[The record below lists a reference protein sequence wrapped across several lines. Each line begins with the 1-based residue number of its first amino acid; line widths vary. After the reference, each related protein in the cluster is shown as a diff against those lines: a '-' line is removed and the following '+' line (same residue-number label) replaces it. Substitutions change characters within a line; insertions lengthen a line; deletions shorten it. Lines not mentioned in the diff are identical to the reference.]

1 MPIADLEMRRRPTR
15 MKRPVLMVTAFLILF
30 APSRAAAQLRL
41 LVGGAMA
48 EPVKKVGAS
57 FLNNLTTDTS
67 GALQNK
73 LRSGEKAD
81 VIIVSAPAMDALE
94 NEDQIVP
101 GTRVDLARGL
111 IGVGM
116 RPGAKAPDLSSPE
129 AFKKAMLA
137 AKSVS
142 YVDPKAGGTSGTY
155 MAGLFQKMGIAQEI
169 QKKTVF
175 RNQGSEVADA
185 VAKGSAEIG
194 ITFTSEMVT
203 NKGVKLAGLLP
214 DSIQLP
220 TNYSVA
226 IPVGATHADAAPA
239 FLKQMKNPLTQAA
252 IQEAGLEPIQNPQ
265 NH

>member
-1 MPIADLEMRRRPTR
+1 

-48 EPVKKVGAS
+48 EPVKKVGAN
-57 FLNNLTTDTS
+57 FKNNLTTDTS

-94 NEDQIVP
+94 KENRIVP

-137 AKSVS
+137 ATSVS

-185 VAKGSAEIG
+185 VAKGDAEFG
-194 ITFTSEMVT
+194 ITFTSEMIT
-203 NKGVKLAGLLP
+203 NKGVKLAGTLP
-214 DSIQLP
+214 DAIQLP
-220 TNYSVA
+220 TIYT
-226 IPVGATHADAAPA
+226 GAVPAGAPNPDGGRA
-239 FLKQMKNPLTQAA
+239 FLKALKTPAGLAA

-265 NH
+265 NPQNH

>member
-1 MPIADLEMRRRPTR
+1 
-15 MKRPVLMVTAFLILF
+15 MKKPVLMLMTILVLF
-30 APSRAAAQLRL
+30 APSPAAAQVRL

-48 EPVKKVGAS
+48 EPVKKVGADFKS
-57 FLNNLTTDTS
+57 NLTTDTS

-81 VIIVSAPAMDALE
+81 VIIVSTPAMDALE
-94 NEDQIVP
+94 REKRIVP

-116 RPGAKAPDLSSPE
+116 RVGAKAPDLSSAD

-155 MAGLFQKMGIAQEI
+155 IAGLFQKMGIAQEM
-169 QKKTVF
+169 QSKTVF

-185 VAKGSAEIG
+185 VAKGDAEIG
-194 ITFTSEMVT
+194 ITFTSEMIT
-203 NKGVKLAGLLP
+203 NKGVKLAGTLP
-214 DSIQLP
+214 DAIQLP
-220 TNYSVA
+220 TIYTGAV
-226 IPVGATHADAAPA
+226 PVGAPNPDGGRA
-239 FLKQMKNPLTQAA
+239 FLKALKAPAGLVA
-252 IQEAGLEPIQNPQ
+252 IKEAGLEPIQGR
-265 NH
+265 

>member
-48 EPVKKVGAS
+48 EPVKKVGAN
-57 FLNNLTTDTS
+57 FKNNLTTDTS

-94 NEDQIVP
+94 KEDRIVP

-111 IGVGM
+111 IGVGI
-116 RPGAKAPDLSSPE
+116 RAGTKAPDLSSPE

-155 MAGLFQKMGIAQEI
+155 MAGLFQKMGIAQEM

-185 VAKGSAEIG
+185 VAKGEAELG
-194 ITFTSEMVT
+194 ITFTSEMIT
-203 NKGVKLAGLLP
+203 NKGVKVAGFLP

-220 TNYSVA
+220 TNYSAA
-226 IPVGATHADAAPA
+226 IPVGAPNADATRA
-239 FLKQMKNPLTQAA
+239 FLN
-252 IQEAGLEPIQNPQ
+252 
-265 NH
+265 

>member
-1 MPIADLEMRRRPTR
+1 
-15 MKRPVLMVTAFLILF
+15 MKKPVLMLTTVLVLF
-30 APSRAAAQLRL
+30 APGRAAAQLKL

-48 EPVKKVGAS
+48 EPVKKVGADFKS
-57 FLNNLTTDTS
+57 TLTTDTS

-94 NEDQIVP
+94 KENRIVP

-116 RPGAKAPDLSSPE
+116 RPGARAPDLSSPE
-129 AFKKAMLA
+129 AFKKAMLG

-155 MAGLFQKMGIAQEI
+155 MAGLFQKMGIAQEM

-175 RNQGSEVADA
+175 RNQGSEVAEA
-185 VAKGSAEIG
+185 VAKGDAEIG
-194 ITFTSEMVT
+194 ITFTSEMIQ
-203 NKGVKLAGLLP
+203 NKGVKLAGTLP
-214 DSIQLP
+214 DAIQLP
-220 TNYSVA
+220 TIYTGA
-226 IPVGATHADAAPA
+226 IPAGAPNPDGGRA
-239 FLKQMKNPLTQAA
+239 FLKALKAPAGVAA
-252 IQEAGLEPIQNPQ
+252 IKEAGLEPIPGR
-265 NH
+265 